1 MVNRRR
7 IAGALLGLAFGTA
20 LRMGD
25 AQTTDLDL
33 LIKGGHVIDA
43 KNAINRV
50 LDVGIRQGKIARID
64 DDIPERDARQIVQ
77 ARGLYVIPGLVD
89 IHAHVYYGTD
99 PDAFFGNGMTAVPPD
114 GFTFRSGVTTIV
126 DAGGSG
132 WRTFNHFKRQVID
145 HSRTRVL
152 ALLNIVGSGMKGTV
166 MEQDLS
172 DMDSNL
178 TAMQVL
184 AYPQWIVGIKTAHYQ
199 GPEWD
204 PVDRAVAA
212 GKIAHVPVM
221 VDFGAFL
228 PERPFQELVLKHL
241 RPGDIYTH
249 MFRGLVPMLDPNAKV
264 LPYLFEA
271 RKRGIIFDV
280 GHGNSSFVFR
290 QAVPAVRQG
299 LVPDSISSDLH
310 TTSMIRGMKD
320 MLNVMSK
327 FLNLG
332 MALSDVVLRSTW
344 NPAQEIKRRDLGH
357 LDVGGVADLAVL
369 SLRKGEFG
377 FIDGDG
383 GKMRGTVKLEC
394 ELTVSDGR
402 VVWDLNGIAAQPW
415 EKLPAH

>member
-33 LIKGGHVIDA
+33 LIKGGHVIGA

-184 AYPQWIVGIKTAHYQ
+184 TYPQWIVGIKT
-199 GPEWD
+199 
-204 PVDRAVAA
+204 
-212 GKIAHVPVM
+212 
-221 VDFGAFL
+221 
-228 PERPFQELVLKHL
+228 
-241 RPGDIYTH
+241 
-249 MFRGLVPMLDPNAKV
+249 
-264 LPYLFEA
+264 FE
-271 RKRGIIFDV
+271 
-280 GHGNSSFVFR
+280 
-290 QAVPAVRQG
+290 
-299 LVPDSISSDLH
+299 
-310 TTSMIRGMKD
+310 IR
-320 MLNVMSK
+320 
-327 FLNLG
+327 
-332 MALSDVVLRSTW
+332 
-344 NPAQEIKRRDLGH
+344 
-357 LDVGGVADLAVL
+357 
-369 SLRKGEFG
+369 
-377 FIDGDG
+377 
-383 GKMRGTVKLEC
+383 
-394 ELTVSDGR
+394 LT
-402 VVWDLNGIAAQPW
+402 
-415 EKLPAH
+415 